1 VNFSETSSDLYK
13 KNKWTPKQTATT
25 YELIFC
31 VLMGMLIFPDW
42 MDMNFRPKN
51 FTTVVYLKKIIVTG
65 RSELVQNQKWY
76 LVSWTN
82 WTSILSYSQTRMN
95 TSINTYMYLI
105 FWFRDVTHVGCR
117 DGRGDECAGC
127 TVACWYYV
135 CNCSHLNGFPSSN
148 LTHAA
153 LLHGLEKVNR
163 TAICK

>member
-1 VNFSETSSDLYK
+1 
-13 KNKWTPKQTATT
+13 
-25 YELIFC
+25 
-31 VLMGMLIFPDW
+31 
-42 MDMNFRPKN
+42 MNFRTKK
-51 FTTVVYLKKIIVTG
+51 FTTVVYLQKIIVTG

-76 LVSWTN
+76 LVLWTN

-153 LLHGLEKVNR
+153 LLHGLEKMNR
-163 TAICK
+163 TAICETTILLENEQVQENLARYITKIFKVLSNEITSIHKIYLSFSTWQ